1 MAAQETRKRLA
12 LDTNIPLD
20 LAAGEDFAHAF
31 IEVFREK
38 GYALQVPPTVVQE
51 LSFLAFTAGGAKQ
64 EKALKALR
72 HLREW
77 GIEPYDLKSVGHGI
91 TERFANR
98 LIEKRLLPEAEF
110 NDGVI
115 LAETALAHI
124 PILAT
129 SDKHLLDIE
138 ESDLKLAFDERDLF
152 HVAPLH
158 PKRLLRAIR

>member
-1 MAAQETRKRLA
+1 MAAQETRKQLA

-31 IEVFREK
+31 VEIFREK
-38 GYALQVPPTVVQE
+38 GYALKVPPTVVQE
-51 LSFLAFTAGGAKQ
+51 LSILAFNSSGAKQ
-64 EKALKALR
+64 KRALTALQN
-72 HLREW
+72 LRTW

-91 TERFANR
+91 TEQFARR
-98 LIEKRLLPEAEF
+98 LIQRQLLPEDEF
-110 NDGVI
+110 NDGLI

-129 SDKHLLDIE
+129 SDKHLLNIE
-138 ESDLKLAFDERDLF
+138 ESDLKLTLDECDLS

-158 PKRLLRAIR
+158 PKRLLRAIH